1 MPANVK
7 DICIMLKRKTTK
19 KSAIV
24 KKIDLRATMA
34 AMENDSSVTI
44 PREAFTREAVTKA
57 VKELNAKME
66 KTEYSFGYDIDA
78 KGRRYFVIERK

>member
-1 MPANVK
+1 
-7 DICIMLKRKTTK
+7 MLKRKTTK
-19 KSAIV
+19 KSAII
-24 KKIDLRATMA
+24 KRIDLRATMN

-57 VKELNAKME
+57 VKELNAKMG

>member
-1 MPANVK
+1 
-7 DICIMLKRKTTK
+7 MLKRKTTK
-19 KSAIV
+19 KSAII
-24 KKIDLRATMA
+24 KRIDLRATMN